1 MARTRRQEEK
11 LVEKGIPPTPPQ
23 QLSTPRRIT
32 KVKARPQKTS
42 TIDKTRLEIS
52 EPAASRTR
60 SGRARTN
67 SASQS
72 DQPARASKAAP
83 KRRGRIAKVS
93 RATKGTVE
101 EVTRGVPSVLNT
113 SQESTEED
121 HDVAPL
127 APSRETLSYH
137 CLASVLLP
145 SSIETPNP
153 HTSAKDLALPGL
165 ALPEDLN
172 SIAERNQDLCEQ
184 LDPEKSFTKSEL
196 DDLESHADSVQDRRT
211 ETLVCPEY
219 KLKKI
224 MLAALPAFM
233 ELLRTHPEIAGNAV
247 IEDLL
252 TAGDISVSIKPSSR
266 KSKARVAL
274 QTVEQTPQNRH
285 DTSDVENPSEAA
297 KDQSNPKRKLDQ
309 SEDDVENHSHKR
321 FRITIDEPDRIP
333 VLFDDS
339 GMLSLTAY
347 KEVPAQNRTAFD
359 EQSSDESER
368 PLRGVFSQNQQRA
381 ESSTETPR
389 SRGWALSSFLP
400 SAQAVSRFL
409 PSFSALTTPA
419 VAPQPPVLDSA
430 RQVNPITPTLSAMNR
445 AQLELV
451 PITPEQGHHPDQSS
465 QSEPRP
471 IAGNV
476 EGEPPTGRQPAAT
489 ARTSHRHRGTKS
501 KHGLK
506 TKGEREEIRR
516 RDDMIASLR
525 AQLDAQN
532 EMQARKA
539 AEAEQAVRAQK
550 EMAAQVDAEMQ
561 RAAQRPSED
570 TPVRG
575 TKRKA
580 ESPDVIPNPPGGGF
594 GMDLDHFGQDS
605 DDDDD
610 NGDMD
615 VDDANMQVTP
625 TRPPSKK
632 TRLSGQP
639 TPSIIG
645 DPFRATPY
653 TGSAL
658 ALPALPSDSS
668 NLHGS
673 FFDFATTTRA
683 QEHPLVGITS
693 PDVGPTMTFRVPSP
707 SDSDDEWDGP
717 SYHEISPAQ
726 TPSASARVQNV
737 FVSDSQLASPSDTS
751 RFSESPHV
759 GNPPKQ
765 TSSLSS
771 KQLEPKGSITSPP
784 QATSSKHNE
793 PLLPTQWTGQRPSA
807 LHASKAPAVPNVAL
821 DKARQTALKH
831 KPQQPSRLREF
842 SRFSSSTIGPEH
854 DEDDTANKS
863 DVDRMPQAR
872 ETRLEN
878 AEGKDP
884 YAGRTMTRSIRD
896 PLLLEPNSP
905 PHESPPPMH
914 SDPNTSDSYSSDN
927 GISDPDIPYNFPI
940 CNSYETYIQ
949 TIDPEVQAFLKN
961 QFSTDQAQFRA
972 EAETLVNE
980 QFHDYEKEH
989 SKDAGGPLAGGVDP
1003 EVQNFIE
1010 ANWTQADDEAAV
1022 EFVNIEF
1029 EKFIQQN
1036 L

>member
-42 TIDKTRLEIS
+42 TISKTRLESS

-72 DQPARASKAAP
+72 DQPAQAHKAAP
-83 KRRGRIAKVS
+83 KRRGRTAKVS

-101 EVTRGVPSVLNT
+101 EATRGVPSVLNT

-145 SSIETPNP
+145 SSVETPNP
-153 HTSAKDLALPGL
+153 HTRAKDLAPPGL

-172 SIAERNQDLCEQ
+172 SIAERNQALREELDL
-184 LDPEKSFTKSEL
+184 EKGSTKSEL
-196 DDLESHADSVQDRRT
+196 DDLEEHADPAENQLPT

-219 KLKKI
+219 KLKEI
-224 MLAALPAFM
+224 MLEALPAFM
-233 ELLRTHPEIAGNAV
+233 EILRTHPEIAGNAV

-252 TAGDISVSIKPSSR
+252 TTGDISVSIKPSTK
-266 KSKARVAL
+266 KSKTRVAL
-274 QTVEQTPQNRH
+274 QTVEQTPQNRR
-285 DTSDVENPSEAA
+285 DTSDVEKPSEALG
-297 KDQSNPKRKLDQ
+297 DQSNSKRKLDQ
-309 SEDDVENHSHKR
+309 TEDDVENHSHKR

-347 KEVPAQNRTAFD
+347 KEAPAQNRTEFD
-359 EQSSDESER
+359 EESPDESER

-409 PSFSALTTPA
+409 PSFSARTTSA
-419 VAPQPPVLDSA
+419 VAPPPPVLDSVRRA
-430 RQVNPITPTLSAMNR
+430 NPSTPIPSAMNR
-445 AQLELV
+445 SQLELV
-451 PITPEQGHHPDQSS
+451 PITPEQAHHPDQSS

-476 EGEPPTGRQPAAT
+476 EGDPLTGRQPAAT

-506 TKGEREEIRR
+506 TKGEREEIKR
-516 RDDMIASLR
+516 RDEMIASLR

-532 EMQARKA
+532 ELQARQA
-539 AEAEQAVRAQK
+539 AEAEQAAQAQK

-575 TKRKA
+575 IKRKA
-580 ESPDVIPNPPGGGF
+580 ESPEVIPNPPGGGF
-594 GMDLDHFGQDS
+594 GMVLDYFGQDS
-605 DDDDD
+605 DDDED

-615 VDDANMQVTP
+615 VDGANMQVTP

-632 TRLSGQP
+632 SRLSGQP

-668 NLHGS
+668 NFRGS
-673 FFDFATTTRA
+673 FFDFATTTRV
-683 QEHPLVGITS
+683 QDHPLVSMTS

-717 SYHEISPAQ
+717 SYHEMSPAP

-737 FVSDSQLASPSDTS
+737 FVSDSQLASPSNTS
-751 RFSESPHV
+751 HESPHV
-759 GNPPKQ
+759 SSTPKQ

-771 KQLEPKGSITSPP
+771 NKLEPTGSIISPP
-784 QATSSKHNE
+784 QTTPTKHNE
-793 PLLPTQWTGQRPSA
+793 PLLSTQWTGQRSSA
-807 LHASKAPAVPNVAL
+807 LQASKNPAVPNVAL

-842 SRFSSSTIGPEH
+842 SRLSSSTIGPEH
-854 DEDDTANKS
+854 DEDETTKKS
-863 DVDRMPQAR
+863 DVDHMPHAR

-878 AEGKDP
+878 AEARDP
-884 YAGRTMTRSIRD
+884 YAGRTMTRSLRD

-905 PHESPPPMH
+905 PRESPPPMH

-927 GISDPDIPYNFPI
+927 GVSDPDIPYNFPI
-940 CNSYETYIQ
+940 CNSYETYIK

-1003 EVQNFIE
+1003 EVQIFIE
-1010 ANWTQADDEAAV
+1010 ANWTQADDEAAI